1 MKKIILCLTVVFM
14 SSLFMMGCNHSSY
27 NAKLYDASNWINND
41 FADNNLIR
49 NVYYSQSDSDEK
61 FFLDDETYPES
72 RTFIIENLEEYN
84 KIFNNNVEDLNVDFN
99 KQVLIVY
106 TFRSTDHRNL
116 KLISANL
123 QDKILEITFETIF
136 KSGTGDTST
145 PYQRWMV
152 IKLDKV
158 EIESVEFKQK

>member
-1 MKKIILCLTVVFM
+1 M
-14 SSLFMMGCNHSSY
+14 
-27 NAKLYDASNWINND
+27 
-41 FADNNLIR
+41 
-49 NVYYSQSDSDEK
+49 
-61 FFLDDETYPES
+61 
-72 RTFIIENLEEYN
+72 EEYN
-84 KIFNNNVEDLNVDFN
+84 KVFNNNVEDLNVDFN